1 MAASYYDYSQLRANG
16 VTPSAVYANGQPV
29 YRLLANGVDII
40 HKRAGYTMNYRF
52 GFQFTINVVVSTHDR
67 WVVDYWNC
75 GTEEGHYELDH
86 YETELWL
93 SPVKDIRESNGDGY
107 ISNVGWYHEN
117 YIHFDAY
124 GKNGRCYPSGG
135 RARVGYYE
143 WFNMGEVNDFDHVTI
158 TVNKDVCNVRWSLD
172 RPEVNYNLNASGNF
186 NSKGTYEIWGGW
198 VSRSKTV
205 QEY

>member
-40 HKRAGYTMNYRF
+40 HKRTGYTMNYRF
-52 GFQFTINVVVSTHDR
+52 GFRFNLSIRKEKAYRTEE
-67 WVVDYWNC
+67 WWNC
-75 GTEEGHYELDH
+75 GWKSESVFDH
-86 YETELWL
+86 WEVIANL

-117 YIHFDAY
+117 RVYYIMHDIY
-124 GKNGRCYPSGG
+124 GNSTAGG
-135 RARVGYYE
+135 GGHNTPYYHC
-143 WFNMGEVNDFDHVTI
+143 FNMGQSDIFHHM
-158 TVNKDVCNVRWSLD
+158 TVVVDKDVCNVRWSLD
-172 RPEVNYNLNASGNF
+172 RPESQYHLNATGDFTSG
-186 NSKGTYEIWGGW
+186 GTCEIWGHW
-198 VSRSKTV
+198 ATVSKTI